1 MRKAILLTAAI
12 LAAVFVLL
20 LATLPP
26 SPDGTVGEVDDAIR
40 RRTIAGAFHVH
51 SLRSDGTGNTDA
63 IAAAA
68 QRAGLQFVVM
78 TDHGDGTRQPEAP
91 AYVHDVLVVD
101 AVEIS
106 TNGGH
111 YIALDMPASP
121 YPLGGDAGS
130 VVEDVRRL
138 GGFGVVAHPDS
149 ARAELSW
156 TDWSAPVD
164 GLEWLSIDSEWRNES
179 RLRLARAALDYMIRP
194 GPALAAILDRPVTT
208 FARWDDLAKR
218 AHVVALAGHDAHG
231 GTTRALDD
239 GRRRPALDVP
249 SYEASFR
256 AFATRAILSQER
268 TGNAEQDSRLLLDAI
283 RGGRV
288 FTAIDG
294 IAGPAWLDY
303 SADLGATRMAM
314 GQDVPFAEGI
324 RLSVRSTLPAGGSLV
339 LLRNGVEVD
348 ESASPELSAVAAG
361 PGAYRV
367 EARALRSPGTPPVPW
382 LVSNPI
388 YLTVSSGEQPSTV
401 AVERVLDVRTAGR
414 IEKDAGSFATLFE
427 ADGRHAL
434 EFRLRGWDRSGQYVA
449 LVFPLTRPRPQI
461 DRLRFSARPS
471 SPMRMSVQLRFDDR
485 GGERWG
491 RSVYLSP
498 ESSEQSVTLESL
510 TPVGHQSSRPDFGD
524 ASSLLFVVDL
534 TNARPGTTGRIEV
547 SDIFFARA
555 ASGR

>member
-1 MRKAILLTAAI
+1 MLLTAAL

-26 SPDGTVGEVDDAIR
+26 SPDGTVGDVDDAIR

-78 TDHGDGTRQPEAP
+78 TDHGDGTRQPEVP
-91 AYVHDVLVVD
+91 AYIHDVLVVD
-101 AVEIS
+101 GVEIS

-149 ARAELSW
+149 PRAELTW

-179 RLRLARAALDYMIRP
+179 RLRLARSAFDYMIRP
-194 GPALAAILDRPVTT
+194 GPALAAILDRPVAT
-208 FARWDDLAKR
+208 FERWDGLAAR
-218 AHVVALAGHDAHG
+218 ARIVALAAHDAHG

-239 GRRRPALDVP
+239 GSRRPALGLP

-268 TGNAEQDSRLLLDAI
+268 TGNAEHDSRLLLDAI

-294 IAGPAWLDY
+294 VAGPAWLDY
-303 SADLGATRMAM
+303 SADLGGARMEM
-314 GQDVPFAEGI
+314 GEELPFAKGI

-348 ESASPELSAVAAG
+348 ESASPALSVVADG

-367 EARALRSPGTPPVPW
+367 EARTSRSPGTPPVPW

-388 YLTVSSGEQPSTV
+388 YLTVSSVEQPSTV
-401 AVERVLDVRTAGR
+401 AVERVLDLRTAGR
-414 IEKDAGSFATLFE
+414 IEKDSGSFATLVE
-427 ADGRHAL
+427 ADGRHTL
-434 EFRLRGWDRSGQYVA
+434 EFRLRGWDRSSQYVA
-449 LVFPLTRPRPQI
+449 LVVPLPRPRPQA
-461 DRLRFSARPS
+461 DRLLFSVRS
-471 SPMRMSVQLRFDDR
+471 SGAMRMSVQFRFDDR

-491 RSVYLSP
+491 RSVYLAP
-498 ESSEQSVTLESL
+498 DSSEHAVTLESL
-510 TPVGHQSSRPDFGD
+510 ISDVPRSSRPDFAE
-524 ASSLLFVVDL
+524 ASSLLFVIDL

-547 SDIFFARA
+547 SDIFLARA
-555 ASGR
+555 ASSR

>member
-1 MRKAILLTAAI
+1 MLLTAAV
-12 LAAVFVLL
+12 LAAVFLL
-20 LATLPP
+20 LAATLPP
-26 SPDGTVGEVDDAIR
+26 SPGGTVGDVDDAIR

-51 SLRSDGTGNTDA
+51 SLRSDGAGDTDA

-91 AYVHDVLVVD
+91 AYIHDVLVVD

-156 TDWSAPVD
+156 IDWSAPVD
-164 GLEWLSIDSEWRNES
+164 GLEWLSLDSEWRNES
-179 RLRLARAALDYMIRP
+179 RLRLAQAAFDYMIRP
-194 GPALAAILDRPVTT
+194 GPALAAILDRPVSTLT
-208 FARWDDLAKR
+208 RWDGLAAR
-218 AHVVALAGHDAHG
+218 ARVVALAGHDAHG
-231 GTTRALDD
+231 GTTQALDD
-239 GRRRPALDVP
+239 GSRRPALGVP

-268 TGNAEQDSRLLLDAI
+268 TGNADQDSRLLLDAI
-283 RGGRV
+283 RAGRV
-288 FTAIDG
+288 FTAIDAV
-294 IAGPAWLDY
+294 AGPAWLDY
-303 SADLGATRMAM
+303 RADLGGTQASM
-314 GQDVPFAEGI
+314 GEEVPFAGGI

-348 ESASPELSAVAAG
+348 ESASPEFSTVAAG

-367 EARALRSPGTPPVPW
+367 EARAPRSPGTPPVPW

-388 YLTVSSGEQPSTV
+388 YLTVSSGEQASTV
-401 AVERVLDVRTAGR
+401 SVEKVLDVHTPAR
-414 IEKDAGSFATLFE
+414 IEKDSGSFATLFE
-427 ADGRHAL
+427 ADGRRTL
-434 EFRLRGWDRSGQYVA
+434 EFRLRGWDRAGQYVA
-449 LVFPLTRPRPQI
+449 LVFPLTRPGPQA
-461 DRLRFSARPS
+461 DRLLFSARS
-471 SPMRMSVQLRFDDR
+471 SGPMRMSVQLRFDDR

-491 RSVYLSP
+491 RSVYLP
-498 ESSEQSVTLESL
+498 TDSSQHAVTLESL
-510 TPVGHQSSRPDFGD
+510 TPVGHRSSRPDFGE

-534 TNARPGTTGRIEV
+534 TNARPGTTGTIEV
-547 SDIFFARA
+547 SDISFARA
-555 ASGR
+555 ASTR